1 MKLFY
6 IGIFTLMILGLFTV
20 SCSAK
25 SKEDTNLSDEQ
36 RVILLERFTTH
47 TTPKIYPPV
56 KREISPEN
64 PLNVITWYGGPEGI
78 DELWSTLPPAIQEIS
93 VLVLIPGNILAPGGN
108 PQGIIET
115 ATAINDLKIPFLI
128 QNINGETHKAWNPP
142 IAWLEKTF
150 TPMEYFYGLSS
161 AELYNGEEWRGQLDG
176 DNAQYIAEMIE
187 FVASYGLIFA
197 WTDTNIFGTNG
208 TIIDWIEENE
218 QLYTV
223 MKEHPQNIIMQNK
236 ESYGDPSTYSLMK
249 GLYMAGLIGG
259 WGVATDWWHWQVS
272 NYKSL
277 FNSNNKAIDSAWE
290 QIFWYPESLQ
300 SQSLMFVSSGGGA
313 AFKNEAQFY
322 SVAVQNP
329 ETKKTARTATF
340 EYATLPLLQALLQE
354 DFEIPSRQAVLD
366 QSTFAMVGGENYKP
380 IDYRKRAKTWYLWPL
395 KWLPFQD
402 IAHSLKESSLYPNT
416 PDYGIV
422 PLLPANLRNEERVL
436 LESFGIDL
444 LDTKMTEKLLEPYA
458 DTSRSKIQGNT
469 FASEIN
475 NQKYYLNNLENIDK
489 EKYATFVQFS
499 SNDVYSLTFSSGP
512 HTYAMVQENPG
523 SLQIHL
529 NNYRVDK
536 NDMMNSLNGSENP
549 QEALYNWITVD
560 PDTGDLRGADDS
572 AKRTTTIEITLPS
585 QFTPE
590 VSFSQNQEG
599 EHGSR
604 PFSYSLDSPTSP
616 NLEKDQGNKHVLT
629 VTHNGPVDI
638 TISVPELTY
647 TPKDNN
653 TDSNQITVSQ
663 VIPVT
668 STSPEALELQSSIDR
683 WAYVTNSPKQY
694 TETSYHNFYK
704 SWTAGKIA
712 LQEGRQPL
720 YRKLT
725 SEIEAAASIL
735 LDITSSIE
743 ELQKFNTLTDAQR
756 VSPHYEAYGRAFD
769 RLIREILSPTLWYE
783 GKDST
788 LSTKNKTKSYTKKL
802 FTAKRKAIEEAS
814 EHLKEAY
821 QSL

>member
-1 MKLFY
+1 MKRVYVTTMML
-6 IGIFTLMILGLFTV
+6 IALGVFLTG
-20 SCSAK
+20 CSK
-25 SKEDTNLSDEQ
+25 SQEDQSLSDTQ
-36 RVILLERFTTH
+36 RTILLERFSEQS
-47 TTPKIYPPV
+47 TPSQYPPV
-56 KREISPEN
+56 KRVVSPEN
-64 PLNVITWYGGPEGI
+64 PLNVITWYGGAEGVE
-78 DELWSTLPPAIQEIS
+78 ELWNTLPPSIQEIS
-93 VLVLIPGNILAPGGN
+93 VLVLIPGNFLMPGGN
-108 PQGIIET
+108 PQGLLEA
-115 ATAINDLKIPFLI
+115 ATACNNLQIPFLI

-176 DNAQYIAEMIE
+176 DNSQYITEMIE
-187 FVASYGLIFA
+187 FCAANGLIFA

-218 QLYTV
+218 QLYSV
-223 MKEHPQNIIMQNK
+223 MQSHPQNIIMQNK

-277 FNSNNKAIDSAWE
+277 FNSNNGSIDSDWE
-290 QIFWYPESLQ
+290 QIFWYPEALQ
-300 SQSLMFVSSGGGA
+300 SQSLLFVSSGGGT

-329 ETKKTARTATF
+329 ETKETARTATF
-340 EYATLPLLQALLQE
+340 EYATLPFFNSILE
-354 DFEIPSRQAVLD
+354 GPFSIPSREDILASD
-366 QSTFAMVGGENYKP
+366 SFAMIGGTNYKP
-380 IDYRKRAKTWYLWPL
+380 INYRLRAKTWYLWPL

-402 IAHSLKESSLYPNT
+402 VAHSLKESSLYPNI
-416 PDYGIV
+416 PDYGII
-422 PLLPANLRNEERVL
+422 PLLPANLRNEERAL

-489 EKYATFVQFS
+489 EKEVTFSNFT
-499 SNDVYSLTFSSGP
+499 SNDVYSLSFSSGP

-536 NDMMNSLNGSENP
+536 NEMMDSLNGSENP

-560 PDTGDLRGADDS
+560 PDTGNLRGADDS
-572 AKRTTTIEITLPS
+572 AKRITTIEITLPS

-590 VSFSQNQEG
+590 ISFSQNQDG

-604 PFSYSLDSPTSP
+604 PFSYSFDSPTSQE
-616 NLEKDQGNKHVLT
+616 LEKNRGTRHILT
-629 VTHNGPVDI
+629 VDHNGPVDI
-638 TISVPELTY
+638 IISVPELI
-647 TPKDNN
+647 
-653 TDSNQITVSQ
+653 TDGEITATQQHLPEEQ
-663 VIPVT
+663 VY
-668 STSPEALELQSSIDR
+668 STVPLSPEAQQLQDTIDT
-683 WAYVTNSPKQY
+683 WSYVTQTPKSY
-694 TETSYHNFYK
+694 TETSYHNFYRAW
-704 SWTAGKIA
+704 SAGKIA
-712 LQEGRQPL
+712 IQEGRKEI
-720 YRKLT
+720 YTTLT
-725 SEIEAAASIL
+725 KEIEASAAIL
-735 LDITSSIE
+735 LDITVAIE
-743 ELQKFNTLTDAQR
+743 ELQKFTTLTDQQR
-756 VSPHYEAYGRAFD
+756 NSATYESYGKAFD
-769 RLIREILSPTLWYE
+769 RLLREILSPTLWYE

-788 LSTKNKTKSYTKKL
+788 LQTKNKTKDYTKKL
-802 FTAKRKAIEEAS
+802 YKQKSKAIEEA
-814 EHLKEAY
+814 LIIYKDAY
-821 QSL
+821 KNL